1 VEQLSRAGFEA
12 VHWSNVGDPRA
23 PDRTLMLVDDGL
35 DAQHRALLVVHLDPV
50 ALHAVLEAPTGQ
62 APRELG
68 KIELVGDEIPLEVP
82 IELAAEERHHVACLE
97 VEGAVLPD
105 FVCVLQERDTRPRE
119 RGSEP

>member
-1 VEQLSRAGFEA
+1 VKVLVDMNLSPLWVEQLSRAGFEA

-62 APRELG
+62 APRELE
-68 KIELVGDEIPLEVP
+68 KSSSSVTRSPWKFPLS
-82 IELAAEERHHVACLE
+82 L
-97 VEGAVLPD
+97 
-105 FVCVLQERDTRPRE
+105 RPRNVITS
-119 RGSEP
+119 RASK